1 MNKGTTKLLIK
12 IFDGSSAKWVHLC
25 YVDSELFKEFSAKV
39 TDTLNTSIQSWAKED
54 FGEALYIG
62 SIKDLEKLRLL
73 ISKYSKEV
81 YPDLFKESRTDRQ
94 GWVRVWIT
102 SHMRKELEQHGRTE
116 SH

>member
-1 MNKGTTKLLIK
+1 MNERTTKLLIK

-25 YVDSELFKEFSAKV
+25 YVDSDLFQKFVEKAEA
-39 TDTLNTSIQSWAKED
+39 TLNVYIQAWTKLD
-54 FGEALYIG
+54 FNEALYIG

-73 ISKYSKEV
+73 GAEYAKKT

-102 SHMRKELEQHGRTE
+102 SHMRKELEQYG
-116 SH
+116 